1 MLNRNLGKNIFGFHG
16 LKNEYDKNLKF
27 ILVLLFVK
35 IHSLAMCFYCLATF
49 ELFYANTLY
58 IKQY

>member
-1 MLNRNLGKNIFGFHG
+1 MDSKH
-16 LKNEYDKNLKF
+16 KYDKNRKF